1 MKNEVNLRPSAQAG
15 RSQQAEGV
23 EEMLS
28 EKRKA
33 SGENPRPGGEK
44 KKKNEGSKAAPAQL
58 AHRLLISILSL
69 VLAIVATT
77 TTTTGTA
84 AATVA
89 ASAATGSRAETLNGS
104 AQTSPEQVKPGVT
117 SAPKPSA
124 PDQTSI
130 QNVEATQAALV
141 SEFDVNGL
149 KVIVKR
155 RPGSL
160 TVAAGLFLRGG
171 ARNITAENAGI
182 EALMLDVAT
191 EASSGFPRERLRAE
205 TSRMGTV
212 IGSGV
217 NYDYSALTLASTR
230 ANFDRSWALFTDVAL
245 RPSFTS
251 QDVELV
257 QSRLVASLRD
267 DVDDPDDYL
276 QRLQE
281 RVAYAGHPYF
291 NRPRGTVETVSRLTS
306 ADLQRYHRQMMQTS
320 RLLLVIVGDLDP
332 SQLRQ
337 QIAQTFG
344 KLPRGDYHP
353 TPLPQLDFA
362 TPSVEVTKRGL
373 PTNYIQGLFAAPAL
387 TASDIYPMRI
397 ASSVLRDR
405 VFEEVRVKRNLSYA
419 PSAFLS
425 SQGANVGGI
434 YVTAVDANRAVRVM
448 LDEIGRLQHE
458 PISPEEITGVV
469 SQYLTSYYMG
479 QETNAAQAGELA
491 QYELIGGGWRNSL
504 VTIERLRAVTP
515 ADVQRV
521 ARAYMRNIRFVVIG
535 NPDQI
540 DKTVFTGQAGE

>member
-1 MKNEVNLRPSAQAG
+1 MKNEVSGKRNTQKMNHQARQLNDVARRGAARLLPAILGLVLSIITTLPLTTAQAAATRG
-15 RSQQAEGV
+15 LQAQSGQAAKTSGGAQQT
-23 EEMLS
+23 
-28 EKRKA
+28 
-33 SGENPRPGGEK
+33 
-44 KKKNEGSKAAPAQL
+44 
-58 AHRLLISILSL
+58 
-69 VLAIVATT
+69 ATT
-77 TTTTGTA
+77 TTT
-84 AATVA
+84 
-89 ASAATGSRAETLNGS
+89 
-104 AQTSPEQVKPGVT
+104 
-117 SAPKPSA
+117 A
-124 PDQTSI
+124 PDQASI

-141 SEFDVNGL
+141 TEFDVNGL

-171 ARNITAENAGI
+171 SRNITAENAGI

-191 EASSGFPRERLRAE
+191 EASMNFPRERMRSE
-205 TSRMGTV
+205 TARMGTV
-212 IGSGV
+212 IGAGA

-230 ANFDRSWALFTDVAL
+230 ANFDRSWEIFKDVVL
-245 RPSFTS
+245 NPSFTK

-257 QSRLVASLRD
+257 QSRRVAALRD
-267 DVDDPDDYL
+267 DEDTPDDYL

-281 RVAYAGHPYF
+281 RVAYVGHPYF
-291 NRPRGTVETVSRLTS
+291 NRPSGTAETVSRLT
-306 ADLQRYHRQMMQTS
+306 AEDLRRYHQQMMQTS

-332 SQLRQ
+332 AQLRASITQ
-337 QIAQTFG
+337 SFG
-344 KLPRGDYHP
+344 RLPRGDYKP
-353 TPLPQLDFA
+353 TPLPQLTFA

-373 PTNYIQGLFAAPAL
+373 PTNYIQGLFAAPPL
-387 TASDIYPMRI
+387 TAADIYPMRI
-397 ASSVLRDR
+397 ASSVLQDR

-419 PSAFLS
+419 PSSFLK

-434 YVTAVDANRAVRVM
+434 YVTAVDANKAVRVM
-448 LDEIGRLQHE
+448 LDEIARLQNE
-458 PISPEEITGVV
+458 PIRAEEITGVV

-515 ADVQRV
+515 ADVQRA

-540 DKTVFTGQAGE
+540 DRNIFTGKLGAE

>member
-1 MKNEVNLRPSAQAG
+1 MRNCMKNYSNKLSPSSLLRIALG
-15 RSQQAEGV
+15 
-23 EEMLS
+23 L
-28 EKRKA
+28 
-33 SGENPRPGGEK
+33 
-44 KKKNEGSKAAPAQL
+44 
-58 AHRLLISILSL
+58 ILSI
-69 VLAIVATT
+69 AAVAP
-77 TTTTGTA
+77 GA
-84 AATVA
+84 GAWQA
-89 ASAATGSRAETLNGS
+89 S
-104 AQTSPEQVKPGVT
+104 AQTLSTQGRGDE
-117 SAPKPSA
+117 ARPKPQTV

-141 SEFDVNGL
+141 TEFDVNGL

-160 TVAAGLFLRGG
+160 TVSAGLFLRGG
-171 ARNITAENAGI
+171 SRNITAENAGI

-191 EASSGFPRERLRAE
+191 EASTSFPRERMRTE

-212 IGSGV
+212 ISSGV
-217 NYDYSALTLASTR
+217 NYDYSVLSLASTR
-230 ANFDRSWALFTDVAL
+230 PNFDRSWEIFTDVAL
-245 RPSFTS
+245 RPSFTR
-251 QDVELV
+251 QDVEIV
-257 QSRLVASLRD
+257 QSRMVASLRD

-281 RVAYAGHPYF
+281 RAAYVGHPYF
-291 NRPRGTVETVSRLTS
+291 NRPRGTAETVSHLK
-306 ADLQRYHRQMMQTS
+306 AEDLRRYHQQMMQTS
-320 RLLLVIVGDLDP
+320 RLLLVIVGDLDAA
-332 SQLRQ
+332 QLRQ
-337 QIAQTFG
+337 RITQTFG
-344 KLPRGDYHP
+344 KLPRGDYRP
-353 TPLPQLDFA
+353 SPLPALTFG

-373 PTNYIQGLFAAPAL
+373 PTNYIQGLFAAPSL

-434 YVTAVDANRAVRVM
+434 YVTAVDANKAVRVM
-448 LDEIGRLQHE
+448 LDEITRLQQE
-458 PISPEEITGVV
+458 PISREEIIGVV

-515 ADVQRV
+515 EDVRRA
-521 ARAYMRNIRFVVIG
+521 ARTYMRNIRFVVIG

-540 DKTVFTGQAGE
+540 DKNIFTGIAGAE